1 MNYIYLTL
9 FTFFAALGITW
20 LCRSLG
26 HRLKIVD
33 QPDNYRKVHKKPIP
47 LVGGYAIFI
56 STCLV
61 VAFISFFKPQLF
73 QVSENKDLW
82 VFVLG
87 CLMILLTGAYD
98 DLKDMRPRYKAL
110 LQGLAATL
118 LYFFG
123 FAINKVSI
131 PYLGTVDFAMISY
144 PMTIF
149 WFMGCMNVINLLDG
163 LDGLAGGVSL
173 FAIITLTV
181 SSANSGNSLGL
192 TLNLIVIGALLAF
205 LVFNFNPASIFLGD
219 AGSMLLG
226 FFIAAMSLKTN
237 HKAETALT
245 LAIPFIAIGLPVFDT
260 IVAFL
265 RRWSRRVPIS
275 SADRKHIHHVLL
287 SSGLSTKSV
296 VLILYAICIV
306 FSSVSYLLILKRDG
320 TAMIFLS
327 IILFVAFLYAKRY
340 GIINTDQI
348 IKRIKEDRFENKR
361 SSLAQI
367 ELEKALHQFEKAETE
382 DQVWEYS
389 MPVFEAMHL
398 DKTIFAFKDQE
409 KNFYWRKDD
418 WQTGP
423 ITNDI
428 IDKWSLFLKV
438 FKDQTVY
445 GKLEVWKVSQGTPVR
460 DIFMQLNILREA
472 MALHFERISKE
483 DGASS

>member
-1 MNYIYLTL
+1 MPYTYLTI
-9 FTFFAALGITW
+9 FTFIGALIITW
-20 LCRSLG
+20 LCRAVG
-26 HRLKIVD
+26 IKLKITD
-33 QPDNYRKVHKKPIP
+33 NPDNYRKVHESPIP
-47 LVGGYAIFI
+47 LMGGFAIFF
-56 STCLV
+56 STCLAILAASQISPNLV
-61 VAFISFFKPQLF
+61 EFSGEANIFVFFIGAL
-73 QVSENKDLW
+73 LI
-82 VFVLG
+82 LG
-87 CLMILLTGAYD
+87 TGVYD
-98 DLKDMRPRYKAL
+98 DIKDMRPRYKAL
-110 LQGLAATL
+110 MQMLVATL

-131 PYLGTVDFAMISY
+131 PYIGTVDFAIISY
-144 PMTIF
+144 PMTLF

-173 FAIITLTV
+173 IAIITL
-181 SSANSGNSLGL
+181 AISLGKTPQPL
-192 TLNLIVIGALLAF
+192 IMSLCLIVIASLLAF
-205 LVFNFNPASIFLGD
+205 LIFNFNPASIFLGD

>member
-1 MNYIYLTL
+1 MPYLYLTL
-9 FTFFAALGITW
+9 FTFLGSLIIT
-20 LCRSLG
+20 LICRYFG
-26 HRLKIVD
+26 HKWKIVD

-47 LVGGYAIFI
+47 LVGGYSIFI
-56 STCLV
+56 SSLL
-61 VAFISFFKPQLF
+61 SFLF
-73 QVSENKDLW
+73 VLFFQKDLIKSEVIDPQMW
-82 VFVLG
+82 ALLVG
-87 CLMILLTGAYD
+87 AIIILLTGGYD
-98 DLKDMRPRYKAL
+98 DLHDIKPRHKAL
-110 LQGLAATL
+110 MQAFVASL
-118 LYFFG
+118 LYIMG

-131 PYLGTVDFAMISY
+131 PYIGTVDFTMISY
-144 PMTIF
+144 PMTLF

-181 SSANSGNSLGL
+181 NSANSGNTTLL
-192 TLNLIVIGALLAF
+192 ILNLIVSATLLAF

-226 FFIAAMSLKTN
+226 YYIATISLISST
-237 HKAETALT
+237 KAETALT

-340 GIINTDQI
+340 GIINTEQI

-361 SSLAQI
+361 SSLAQV
-367 ELEKALHQFEKAETE
+367 ELEKALHQFEKAISHEE
-382 DQVWEYS
+382 IWEYAI
-389 MPVFEAMHL
+389 PVFEAMQL
-398 DKTIFAFKDQE
+398 DKTIFEFEDQDKQLIWKKDNWE
-409 KNFYWRKDD
+409 
-418 WQTGP
+418 TGP
-423 ITNDI
+423 ITNEI

-438 FKDQTVY
+438 FKDHIVY
-445 GKLEVWKVSQGTPVR
+445 GKIEVWKVSQGTPVR
-460 DIFMQLNILREA
+460 DIFMQLNTLREA
-472 MALHFERISKE
+472 IAIHFERIEKE
-483 DGASS
+483 QG